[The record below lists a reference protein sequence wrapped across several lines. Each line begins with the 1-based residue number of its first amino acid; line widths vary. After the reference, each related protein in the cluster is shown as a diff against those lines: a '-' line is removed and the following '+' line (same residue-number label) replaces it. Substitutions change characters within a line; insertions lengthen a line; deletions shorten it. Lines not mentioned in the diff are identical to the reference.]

1 MKNKNLL
8 IGGGVLAV
16 ILLFV
21 YFRNK
26 QSNGEDQ
33 DLKDAELGGGVGSGT
48 GLTTTGTGTTTG
60 AGSGSTTTTT
70 GTGTGAGSGSTTP
83 PTTQLTKFEL
93 EARMLKACGIRPI
106 AKGARRNLYNDCLA
120 REKAILRQQGLISF
134 DGSSD
139 GVSDNQR
146 GRLDFG
152 NNVD

>member
-8 IGGGVLAV
+8 IGGAV
-16 ILLFV
+16 VAGALLFL

-70 GTGTGAGSGSTTP
+70 GTGTTKTGT
-83 PTTQLTKFEL
+83 PTTQLSKFEV
-93 EARMLKACGIRPI
+93 ESRVFKSCGLKPPSFKRQA
-106 AKGARRNLYNDCLA
+106 RNLWDDCKD
-120 REKAILRQQGLISF
+120 RTKANLKSQGLISF
-134 DGSSD
+134 NGMMEE
-139 GVSDNQR
+139 NNTR
-146 GRLDFG
+146 GLDFG
-152 NNVD
+152 GNIID